1 VPQAEFWDCQAPSPD
16 DAGQLAVVSAGM
28 IEDGANCVWL
38 LHYPHQSLAAGSMYA
53 FQLPDVIPPVGDPAG
68 PPPAET
74 HRNIGGAPGGDIR
87 KIFLVCIRDPNQLQP
102 TWDGMMA
109 RYNEE
114 MAKQK
119 AEREA
124 RRKKH

>member
-1 VPQAEFWDCQAPSPD
+1 MR
-16 DAGQLAVVSAGM
+16 G
-28 IEDGANCVWL
+28 
-38 LHYPHQSLAAGSMYA
+38 
-53 FQLPDVIPPVGDPAG
+53 PAG